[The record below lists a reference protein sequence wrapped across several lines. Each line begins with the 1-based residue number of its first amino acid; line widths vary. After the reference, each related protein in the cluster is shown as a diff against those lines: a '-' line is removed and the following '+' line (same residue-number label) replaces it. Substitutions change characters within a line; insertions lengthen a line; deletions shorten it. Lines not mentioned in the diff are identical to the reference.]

1 MSAKYARRIR
11 QYLDDLHD
19 ERDDLFKNVTR
30 LINIAD
36 QQVHKILES
45 EVVAEKETL
54 QTFLRKILLV
64 FSEVNNS
71 VVKTLEACPFRENL
85 PAIVEDQ
92 TQTDTDAD
100 LKDYL
105 KENYTARESGI
116 IASAGP
122 KLSNTQVLNDSY
134 MRKPLND
141 TTLKVICSTILNNSQ
156 ITQKHEEIPK
166 DNGSEVACMNTNE
179 MEIESTEQMNI
190 ATNPCL
196 GSPISSQT
204 AEYASA
210 ASEAHPLMKVNP
222 PAKIPKKYDTRDMDQ
237 IKENMMYFSRK
248 MGFHSEDFFS
258 SANQFDKSYAV
269 SHYQDPSDILV
280 PTDRPSRINHEQ
292 VRADNRN
299 DANNMPQSENPTHLN
314 NGATIQIDSLPNPEN
329 SVGPSASTGAIR
341 KPMSTQRHPV
351 DIPEARTK
359 SADHLSCAIQSGLSY
374 NLKDT
379 SWLSNGQ
386 IYPDAIDPGNGNA
399 IEKLRRIER
408 LDQNQEARNAARANL
423 PDLKFVEVKVPKV
436 IKNNLNSQT
445 SSASTSKASEPKT
458 KVKDLN
464 QERNLDEG
472 PKMEVPT
479 VDEKCVFTHI
489 ISPSEFYIQTL
500 TDIHNL
506 QLDLISCALFD
517 KYNGSK
523 CRFSSKQNALA
534 KLGKFCC
541 GICCDSPH
549 DWFRFK
555 VLDWKMDSTCDEVEV
570 QSLDYGFKRTLS
582 YTNLRELPSKVARI
596 PALAVK
602 CHFPFLYPAGS
613 TYSHRLTEWPSEVMQ
628 ALFEIANISRNPTE
642 TLNPTIFVIVFS
654 HLDNDSFAVDLGY
667 FNELTDVTLG
677 TLLIDMELA
686 KEIIDDYADYE
697 ELGEFLDD
705 IDELEQAENL
715 NEFIWGFDA
724 KDEKRICRFTRN
736 DGSCYKGKN
745 CKLEHIMLK
754 DGYTTDKS
762 AIFYTAINDPEFP
775 KKFETV
781 VVSVTLYIDSCSY
794 IVQVIKNPIKLND
807 THIVMDRSVSELMN
821 VINHPKKI
829 SKFEH
834 FKGYPSKGEIILAMH
849 PTAKKWM
856 RVRVN
861 AVKNNFREV
870 SMEVCSVDFGD
881 HFLVNIKN
889 TRVMQEQFMHLP
901 FQACISLPTFQIYLD
916 NYQHR
921 AGCDDSKAKEFFNR
935 HIGYRT
941 FKAHIK
947 NAMPPFKVSLTT
959 FKDCEIGPTLVKEG
973 FAEER
978 TIALDICEDEIK
990 RGHFDAE

>member
-359 SADHLSCAIQSGLSY
+359 S
-374 NLKDT
+374 
-379 SWLSNGQ
+379 
-386 IYPDAIDPGNGNA
+386 
-399 IEKLRRIER
+399 
-408 LDQNQEARNAARANL
+408 
-423 PDLKFVEVKVPKV
+423 
-436 IKNNLNSQT
+436 
-445 SSASTSKASEPKT
+445 
-458 KVKDLN
+458 
-464 QERNLDEG
+464 EG

-901 FQACISLPTFQIYLD
+901 FQTFQIYLD